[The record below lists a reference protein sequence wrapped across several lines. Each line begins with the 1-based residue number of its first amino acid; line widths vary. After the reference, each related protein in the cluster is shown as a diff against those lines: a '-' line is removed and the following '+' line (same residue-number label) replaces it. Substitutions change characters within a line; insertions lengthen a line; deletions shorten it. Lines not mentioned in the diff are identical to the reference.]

1 MGEVRRSLGCLVRRV
16 CLVGV
21 RVGRVVQGLL
31 QDQMQVQVLGSVLD
45 QEALVQLQEALRKG
59 TEAGCVRRLRIRL
72 RCLSLRIAMAMGIP
86 LHLMVKI
93 QARDKDMV
101 RARVRVRAKG
111 RVKVKERDASGLA

>member
-1 MGEVRRSLGCLVRRV
+1 
-16 CLVGV
+16 
-21 RVGRVVQGLL
+21 VGRVVQGLL

-45 QEALVQLQEALRKG
+45 QEVLVRLQEALHKG
-59 TEAGCVRRLRIRL
+59 TEAGCVRRLRIHL

-111 RVKVKERDASGLA
+111 RVKVKERDVSGLA